1 MTRSRA
7 SAKKAGTAWET
18 AIVQTLRGSG
28 WRYAERRAR
37 TGALDQGDITG
48 IPGVCIE
55 AKNANRIDLA
65 GWVDQVEK
73 EAANAHAVVA
83 AVWAKRKG
91 KSDPGEGY
99 VVMTGHTF
107 IELLHEAG
115 Y

>member
-18 AIVQTLRGSG
+18 AIVRYLCGEGWTL
-28 WRYAERRAR
+28 AERRAR

-55 AKNANRIDLA
+55 AKNTNRITLGQFLDEA
-65 GWVDQVEK
+65 ET
-73 EAANAHAVVA
+73 EAANANADIAVAWV
-83 AVWAKRKG
+83 KRRG
-91 KSDPGEGY
+91 KASPADGY
-99 VVMTGHTF
+99 VILSGKTF
-107 IELLHEAG
+107 ADLLRGAG